1 MAHSAPSRDR
11 SSVKLARKTTIRD
24 RAPAA
29 VSERPLKIGKYNIL
43 SELGQGASA
52 VVYLAE
58 DAFNDRKV
66 AVKVARKDDD
76 MGEEEAKRFEKLFLN
91 EASLAGKLNHP
102 NIVGVF
108 DAVVEGDQR
117 YIVMEYV
124 PGGSL
129 KKFCTEANLLPLRQA
144 VLVIFKMC
152 RALDYAFQNGVI
164 HRDIKPA
171 NILLAERDDI
181 KISDFGT
188 AKISHATHTQIDGFL
203 GSPAYMSPEQINEEG
218 PSVQS
223 DIYSL
228 GVVMYELL
236 TGKLPFR
243 ADNAVAM
250 INKILNEDP
259 VPIETLRPDLPEKLI
274 EIVKKAMHKDPKV
287 RYANWFQMASEL
299 ANTFPQLERFSQEI
313 SSTEKFNKLRSL
325 PFFREFR
332 DAELWEVLRGA
343 VWENHTRDENLLLE
357 GEIGQ
362 AFFIIVGGQVKVVK
376 DGKLLNV
383 LKEGDCFGEMAY
395 LSGDRARRSA
405 SIISVSEVQLL
416 KIQAAHLE
424 SLSDG
429 CQLRF
434 NREFLRT
441 LIERLTWTSSV
452 LAQFRR

>member
-1 MAHSAPSRDR
+1 M
-11 SSVKLARKTTIRD
+11 L
-24 RAPAA
+24 
-29 VSERPLKIGKYNIL
+29 ERPKKIGKYNIL

-58 DAFNDRKV
+58 DTFNDRKV
-66 AVKVARKDDD
+66 ALKLAKSNAD
-76 MGEEEAKRFEKLFLN
+76 MGEEEAKRFERLFLN

-129 KKFCTEANLLPLRQA
+129 KKFCNEANLMPIRQA
-144 VLVIFKMC
+144 VLVIFKIC

-181 KISDFGT
+181 KVSDFGT
-188 AKISHATHTQIDGFL
+188 AKISESEHTQIDGFL
-203 GSPAYMSPEQINEEG
+203 GSPAYMSPEQINEQS
-218 PSVQS
+218 PTVQT
-223 DIYSL
+223 DIYSC
-228 GVVMYELL
+228 GVMMYELL
-236 TGKLPFR
+236 TAKLPFK
-243 ADNAVAM
+243 AENAVAM
-250 INKILNEDP
+250 INKILTEDP
-259 VPIETLRPDLPEKLI
+259 MPIENLRPDLPPHLA
-274 EIVKKAMHKDPKV
+274 EIVKKAMHKDTKV
-287 RYANWFQMASEL
+287 RYAGWFEMASEL
-299 ANTFPQLERFSQEI
+299 ANTFPQLERYSHEI

-325 PFFREFR
+325 PFFREFK
-332 DAELWEVLRGA
+332 DTELWEVLRGA
-343 VWENHTRDENLLLE
+343 VWETHTREQNLLLE
-357 GEIGQ
+357 GEVGQ

-395 LSGDRARRSA
+395 LSGGQSARRSA

-416 KIQAAHLE
+416 KIQATQLE
-424 SLSDG
+424 ALSEG

>member
-1 MAHSAPSRDR
+1 VLDR
-11 SSVKLARKTTIRD
+11 
-24 RAPAA
+24 PH
-29 VSERPLKIGKYNIL
+29 KIGKYDIL
-43 SELGQGASA
+43 SQLGEGASS

-58 DAFNDRKV
+58 DTFNDRKV
-66 AVKVARKDDD
+66 AVKVAKTDAE
-76 MGEEEAKRFEKLFLN
+76 MGEEEAKRFERLFLN

-102 NIVGVF
+102 NIVGVY

-129 KKFCTEANLLPLRQA
+129 KKYCSETNLLPLRQA

-152 RALDYAFQNGVI
+152 RAMDYAFQNGVI

-171 NILLAERDDI
+171 NILLSERDDI

-203 GSPAYMSPEQINEEG
+203 GSPAYMSPEQIIEEL
-218 PSVQS
+218 PSVQT

-243 ADNAVAM
+243 AENAVAM
-250 INKILNEDP
+250 INRILNEDP
-259 VPIETLRPDLPEKLI
+259 VPIQTLRPDLPGKLV
-274 EIVKKAMHKDPKV
+274 EIVARAMHKDPKV
-287 RYANWFQMASEL
+287 RYANWFDMASEL
-299 ANTFPQLERFSQEI
+299 ANTFPQLERYSHEI

-343 VWENHTRDENLLLE
+343 VWENHVRDQNLLLE

-362 AFFIIVGGQVKVVK
+362 AFFIIAAGQVKVVK
-376 DGKLLNV
+376 DAKLLNV

-416 KIQAAHLE
+416 KIQASHLD

>member
-1 MAHSAPSRDR
+1 VP
-11 SSVKLARKTTIRD
+11 
-24 RAPAA
+24 
-29 VSERPLKIGKYNIL
+29 ERPAKIGKYSVL

-52 VVYLAE
+52 TVYLAE
-58 DAFNDRKV
+58 DPFNDRKV
-66 AVKVARKDDD
+66 ALKLAKQDSD

-129 KKFCTEANLLPLRQA
+129 KKYCSETNLLPVRQA

-171 NILLAERDDI
+171 NILLSERDEI

-188 AKISHATHTQIDGFL
+188 AKISHATHTQIEGFL

-218 PSVQS
+218 PSVQT

-236 TGKLPFR
+236 SGRLPFR
-243 ADNAVAM
+243 AENAIAM
-250 INKILNEDP
+250 INKILNEEP
-259 VPIETLRPDLPEKLI
+259 TPIQQLRPDLPEKLVQ
-274 EIVKKAMHKDPKV
+274 IVERAMHKDPKV
-287 RYANWFQMASEL
+287 RYASWFEMASEL
-299 ANTFPQLERFSQEI
+299 ANTFPQLERYSHEI
-313 SSTEKFNKLRSL
+313 SSTEKFNRLRAL

-332 DAELWEVLRGA
+332 DAELWEVLRGS
-343 VWENHTRDENLLLE
+343 VWESHSRDENLLLE

-362 AFFIIVGGQVKVVK
+362 AFFIIVAGQVKVVK
-376 DGKLLNV
+376 ESKLLNV

-416 KIQAAHLE
+416 KIAASQLE
-424 SLSDG
+424 SLSEG

>member
-1 MAHSAPSRDR
+1 MLDR
-11 SSVKLARKTTIRD
+11 PR
-24 RAPAA
+24 
-29 VSERPLKIGKYNIL
+29 KIGKYDIL

-58 DAFNDRKV
+58 DPFNDRKV
-66 AVKVARKDDD
+66 AVKVAKKDLE

-108 DAVVEGDQR
+108 DADVEGDQQ

-124 PGGSL
+124 AGGSL
-129 KKFCTEANLLPLRQA
+129 KKFCTEANLLPVRQA
-144 VLVIFKMC
+144 VLAIFKMC

-171 NILLAERDDI
+171 NVLLSERDEI

-188 AKISHATHTQIDGFL
+188 AKISHAEHTQIDGFL
-203 GSPAYMSPEQINEEG
+203 GSPAYMSPEQINEEQ

-223 DIYSL
+223 DIYSM

-243 ADNAVAM
+243 AENSVSM

-259 VPIETLRPDLPEKLI
+259 VPIETLRPDLPEALV

-299 ANTFPQLERFSQEI
+299 ANTFPQLERYSHEI

-332 DAELWEVLRGA
+332 DAELWEVLRAA
-343 VWENHTRDENLLLE
+343 VWEQHARDENLLLE

-362 AFFIIVGGQVKVVK
+362 AFFIIVSGQVKVVK

-416 KIQAAHLE
+416 KIAAAQLDALTE
-424 SLSDG
+424 G

>member
-1 MAHSAPSRDR
+1 MLDR
-11 SSVKLARKTTIRD
+11 PR
-24 RAPAA
+24 
-29 VSERPLKIGKYNIL
+29 KIGKYDIL

-52 VVYLAE
+52 VVYLAA
-58 DAFNDRKV
+58 DPFNDRKV
-66 AVKVARKDDD
+66 AVKVAKKDVE
-76 MGEEEAKRFEKLFLN
+76 MTEEEAKRFEKLFLN

-102 NIVGVF
+102 NIVGVY

-129 KKFCTEANLLPLRQA
+129 KKFCTEANLLPVRQA
-144 VLVIFKMC
+144 VLAIFKMC

-171 NILLAERDDI
+171 NVLLSERDDI

-188 AKISHATHTQIDGFL
+188 AKISHAEHTQIDGFL
-203 GSPAYMSPEQINEEG
+203 GSPAYMSPEQINEEP

-236 TGKLPFR
+236 TGRLPFR
-243 ADNAVAM
+243 AENSVTM
-250 INKILNEDP
+250 INRILNEEP
-259 VPIETLRPDLPEKLI
+259 VPIETLRPDLPPKLV

-287 RYANWFQMASEL
+287 RYASWFQMASEL
-299 ANTFPQLERFSQEI
+299 ANTFPQLERYSHEI

-332 DAELWEVLRGA
+332 DAQLWEVVRAA
-343 VWENHTRDENLLLE
+343 VWEQHARDENLLLE
-357 GEIGQ
+357 GEVGQ
-362 AFFIIVGGQVKVVK
+362 AFFIIVSGQVKVVK

-395 LSGDRARRSA
+395 LSGDRSARRSA

-416 KIQAAHLE
+416 KIAAAQLE
-424 SLSDG
+424 ALSEG

-441 LIERLTWTSSV
+441 LIERLTWTSSA

>member
-1 MAHSAPSRDR
+1 MSDR
-11 SSVKLARKTTIRD
+11 
-24 RAPAA
+24 PH
-29 VSERPLKIGKYNIL
+29 KIGKYSIL

-58 DAFNDRKV
+58 DPFNDRKV
-66 AVKVARKDDD
+66 AVKLAKSDAD
-76 MGEEEAKRFEKLFLN
+76 MGDEEAKRFEKLFLN

-102 NIVGVF
+102 NIVGVY
-108 DAVVEGDQR
+108 DAVVEGELR

-129 KKFCTEANLLPLRQA
+129 KKFCTETNLLPLRQA

-243 ADNAVAM
+243 AENSVAM

-259 VPIETLRPDLPEKLI
+259 LPIGSLRPDLPEKLVD
-274 EIVKKAMHKDPKV
+274 IVNRAMHKDPKV
-287 RYANWFQMASEL
+287 RYGSWFEMASEL
-299 ANTFPQLERFSQEI
+299 ANTFPQLERYSHEI

-343 VWENHTRDENLLLE
+343 VWETHSRDQNLLLE

-416 KIQAAHLE
+416 KIQATQLE
-424 SLSDG
+424 ALSEG

>member
-1 MAHSAPSRDR
+1 VLDR
-11 SSVKLARKTTIRD
+11 
-24 RAPAA
+24 PH
-29 VSERPLKIGKYNIL
+29 KIGKYDIL
-43 SELGQGASA
+43 SQLGEGASS

-58 DAFNDRKV
+58 DRFNDRKV
-66 AVKVARKDDD
+66 AVKLARTDAGT
-76 MGEEEAKRFEKLFLN
+76 GEEEARRFERLFLN
-91 EASLAGKLNHP
+91 EASLAGRLNHP
-102 NIVGVF
+102 NIVGVY

-129 KKFCTEANLLPLRQA
+129 KKYCSEATLLPLRQA

-171 NILLAERDDI
+171 NILLSERDDI
-181 KISDFGT
+181 KVSDFGT

-203 GSPAYMSPEQINEEG
+203 GSPAYMSPEQINEEM
-218 PSVQS
+218 PSVQT

-236 TGKLPFR
+236 TGRLPFR
-243 ADNAVAM
+243 ADNAVTM

-259 VPIETLRPDLPEKLI
+259 VPIRTLRPDLPEKLV
-274 EIVKKAMHKDPKV
+274 EIVAKAMHRNPKR
-287 RYANWFQMASEL
+287 RYASWLDMASDL

-332 DAELWEVLRGA
+332 DTELWEVLRGA
-343 VWENHTRDENLLLE
+343 AWESHARDQNLLLE
-357 GEIGQ
+357 GEIGH
-362 AFFIIVGGQVKVVK
+362 AFFIIVSGQVKVVK

-383 LKEGDCFGEMAY
+383 LKESDCFGEMAY

-405 SIISVSEVQLL
+405 SIVSVSEVQLL
-416 KIQAAHLE
+416 RIQASRLD
-424 SLSDG
+424 SLSEG

>member
-1 MAHSAPSRDR
+1 MLDR
-11 SSVKLARKTTIRD
+11 
-24 RAPAA
+24 PN
-29 VSERPLKIGKYNIL
+29 KIGKYDIL

-58 DAFNDRKV
+58 DPFNERKV
-66 AVKVARKDDD
+66 AVKLARSNAD
-76 MGEEEAKRFEKLFLN
+76 MGEEEAKRFAKLFLN

-102 NIVGVF
+102 NIVGVY

-124 PGGSL
+124 TGGSL
-129 KKFCTEANLLPLRQA
+129 KKFCTETNLLPLRQA

-171 NILLAERDDI
+171 NILLSERDDI
-181 KISDFGT
+181 KVSDFGT
-188 AKISHATHTQIDGFL
+188 AKISQSEHTQIDGFL
-203 GSPAYMSPEQINEEG
+203 GSPAYMSPEQINEQG

-236 TGKLPFR
+236 TGRLPFR
-243 ADNAVAM
+243 AENAVAM
-250 INKILNEDP
+250 INKILSEEP
-259 VPIETLRPDLPEKLI
+259 APIEKLRPDLPPKLT
-274 EIVKKAMHKDPKV
+274 EIVKRAMHKDPKV
-287 RYANWFQMASEL
+287 RYTSWFEMASEL
-299 ANTFPQLERFSQEI
+299 ANTFPQLERYSHEI

-325 PFFREFR
+325 PFFREFK

-343 VWENHTRDENLLLE
+343 VWETRSRDENLLLE

-376 DGKLLNV
+376 DAKLLNV

-395 LSGDRARRSA
+395 LSGADSARRSA

-416 KIQAAHLE
+416 KVQSTQLE
-424 SLSDG
+424 SLSEG

-452 LAQFRR
+452 LAQVRR

>member
-1 MAHSAPSRDR
+1 MAP
-11 SSVKLARKTTIRD
+11 
-24 RAPAA
+24 
-29 VSERPLKIGKYNIL
+29 ERPFKIGKYDVL

-52 VVYLAE
+52 IVYLAE
-58 DAFNDRKV
+58 DPFNDRKV
-66 AVKVARKDDD
+66 AVKVHKKDVE
-76 MGEEEAKRFEKLFLN
+76 MGDEEAKRFEKLFLN

-102 NIVGVF
+102 NIVGVY
-108 DAVVEGDQR
+108 DAVVDGEQR

-129 KKFCTEANLLPLRQA
+129 KKFCSETNLLPVRQA

-171 NILLAERDDI
+171 NILLSDRDDI

-243 ADNAVAM
+243 AENSVSM

-259 VPIETLRPDLPEKLI
+259 VPIETLRPDLPDRLVQ
-274 EIVKKAMHKDPKV
+274 IVKRSMHKDPKV
-287 RYANWFQMASEL
+287 RYASWYEMASDL
-299 ANTFPQLERFSQEI
+299 ANTFPQLERYSQEI

-343 VWENHTRDENLLLE
+343 VWESHGRDENLLLE

-362 AFFIIVGGQVKVVK
+362 AFFIIVSGQVKVVK

-405 SIISVSEVQLL
+405 SIVSVSEVQLL
-416 KIQAAHLE
+416 KIQATHLE
-424 SLSDG
+424 SLSEG

>member
-1 MAHSAPSRDR
+1 MFP
-11 SSVKLARKTTIRD
+11 
-24 RAPAA
+24 
-29 VSERPLKIGKYNIL
+29 RPPKIGKYTTL

-52 VVYLAE
+52 VVFLAR
-58 DAFNDRKV
+58 DPFNDRQV
-66 AVKVARKDDD
+66 AVKVAKSDAD
-76 MGEEEAKRFEKLFLN
+76 MSDEESKRFEKLFLN

-129 KKFCTEANLLPLRQA
+129 KKFCTEANLLPVRQA
-144 VLVIFKMC
+144 VLVIFKIC

-171 NILLAERDDI
+171 NILLSERDDI
-181 KISDFGT
+181 KVSDFGT

-218 PSVQS
+218 PTVQS

-243 ADNAVAM
+243 AESSVAM
-250 INKILNEDP
+250 INKILNEEP
-259 VPIETLRPDLPEKLI
+259 VPIEELRPDLPPKLV
-274 EIVKKAMHKDPKV
+274 EIVQRAMHKDPKK
-287 RYANWFQMASEL
+287 RYASWFEMASEL
-299 ANTFPQLERFSQEI
+299 ANTFPQLERYSHEI

-332 DAELWEVLRGA
+332 DTELWEVLRGA
-343 VWENHTRDENLLLE
+343 VWETHARDENLVLE
-357 GEIGQ
+357 GEVGQ
-362 AFFIIVGGQVKVVK
+362 AFYIIVAGQVKVMK

-395 LSGDRARRSA
+395 LSRDREPRRSA
-405 SIISVSEVQLL
+405 SITSVSEVQLL
-416 KIQAAHLE
+416 KIQATQLE
-424 SLSDG
+424 SLSEG

>member
-1 MAHSAPSRDR
+1 VPDR
-11 SSVKLARKTTIRD
+11 
-24 RAPAA
+24 PH
-29 VSERPLKIGKYNIL
+29 KIGKYDVI

-52 VVYLAE
+52 VVYLAV
-58 DAFNDRKV
+58 DPFNDRRV
-66 AVKVARKDDD
+66 AVKVAKKDTG

-102 NIVGVF
+102 NIVAVY

-124 PGGSL
+124 SGGSL
-129 KKFCTEANLLPLRQA
+129 KKFCTETNLLPVRQA
-144 VLVIFKMC
+144 VLATFKMC

-171 NILLAERDDI
+171 NVLLAERDDI
-181 KISDFGT
+181 KITDFGT

-203 GSPAYMSPEQINEEG
+203 GSPAYMSPEQINEEN

-223 DIYSL
+223 DIYSM

-243 ADNAVAM
+243 AETSVSM

-259 VPIETLRPDLPEKLI
+259 IPIETLRPDLPDRLV
-274 EIVKKAMHKDPKV
+274 EIVRKAMHKDPKV
-287 RYANWFQMASEL
+287 RYASWFQMASEL
-299 ANTFPQLERFSQEI
+299 ANTFPQLERYSTEI

-332 DAELWEVLRGA
+332 DAELWEVLRAA
-343 VWENHTRDENLLLE
+343 VWEHHARDENLLLE

-362 AFFIIVGGQVKVVK
+362 AFFVIVSGQVKVVK
-376 DGKLLNV
+376 DARLLNV

-395 LSGDRARRSA
+395 LSGDTARRSA

-416 KIQAAHLE
+416 KIASTQLE
-424 SLSDG
+424 ALSEG

>member
-1 MAHSAPSRDR
+1 VSDR
-11 SSVKLARKTTIRD
+11 
-24 RAPAA
+24 PH
-29 VSERPLKIGKYNIL
+29 KIGKYTVL

-52 VVYLAE
+52 VVYLGE
-58 DAFNDRKV
+58 DPFNDRKV
-66 AVKVARKDDD
+66 AIKVAKQDAE

-102 NIVGVF
+102 NIVAVY
-108 DAVVEGDQR
+108 DAVVEPDQQ

-124 PGGSL
+124 TGGSL
-129 KKFCTEANLLPLRQA
+129 KKFCSETNLLPVRQA

-171 NILLAERDDI
+171 NILLSDRDEI

-218 PSVQS
+218 PSVQT

-236 TGKLPFR
+236 TGRLPFR
-243 ADNAVAM
+243 AENAVAM

-259 VPIETLRPDLPEKLI
+259 VPIQQLRPDLPEKLV
-274 EIVKKAMHKDPKV
+274 EIVGKAMDKDPKV
-287 RYANWFQMASEL
+287 RYSSWFEMASEL
-299 ANTFPQLERFSQEI
+299 ANTFPQLERYSHEI
-313 SSTEKFNKLRSL
+313 SSTEKFNKLRAL

-343 VWENHTRDENLLLE
+343 VWESHGRDQNLLLE

-416 KIQAAHLE
+416 KIASSQLE
-424 SLSDG
+424 SLSEG

>member
-1 MAHSAPSRDR
+1 
-11 SSVKLARKTTIRD
+11 VF
-24 RAPAA
+24 
-29 VSERPLKIGKYNIL
+29 ERPRKVGKYDIL

-58 DAFNDRKV
+58 DPFNERKV
-66 AVKVARKDDD
+66 AVKVAKKDDS

-129 KKFCTEANLLPLRQA
+129 KKFCSEANLLPVRQA
-144 VLVIFKMC
+144 VLAIFKMC

-171 NILLAERDDI
+171 NVLLSERDEI

-188 AKISHATHTQIDGFL
+188 ATISHATHTQIDGFL
-203 GSPAYMSPEQINEEG
+203 GSPAYMSPEQINEEP

-223 DIYSL
+223 DIYSM

-243 ADNAVAM
+243 AENSVAM

-259 VPIETLRPDLPEKLI
+259 VPIETLRPDLPEALI
-274 EIVKKAMHKDPKV
+274 EIVKRAMHKDPKV
-287 RYANWFQMASEL
+287 RYSSWFQMASDL
-299 ANTFPQLERFSQEI
+299 ANTFPQLERYSNEI
-313 SSTEKFNKLRSL
+313 SSTEKFNKLRSV

-332 DAELWEVLRGA
+332 DAELWEVLRAAG
-343 VWENHTRDENLLLE
+343 WEQHARDESLLQE
-357 GEIGQ
+357 GEVGQ
-362 AFFIIVGGQVKVVK
+362 AFFIIVSGQVKVVK

-416 KIQAAHLE
+416 RIASTQLE
-424 SLSDG
+424 SLSEG

-441 LIERLTWTSSV
+441 LIERLTWTSSA

>member
-1 MAHSAPSRDR
+1 
-11 SSVKLARKTTIRD
+11 
-24 RAPAA
+24 
-29 VSERPLKIGKYNIL
+29 VSERPAKIGKYTVL

-52 VVYLAE
+52 VVYLGE
-58 DAFNDRKV
+58 DPFNERRV
-66 AVKVARKDDD
+66 AVKVAKSDAD

-102 NIVGVF
+102 NIVGVY

-129 KKFCTEANLLPLRQA
+129 KKFCSETNLLPLRQA

-171 NILLAERDDI
+171 NILLSDRDDI

-243 ADNAVAM
+243 AENSVAM

-259 VPIETLRPDLPEKLI
+259 VPIETLRPDLPPQLV
-274 EIVKKAMHKDPKV
+274 EIVKRAMHKDPKV
-287 RYANWFQMASEL
+287 RYASWFEMASEL
-299 ANTFPQLERFSQEI
+299 ANTFPQLERYSHEI

-343 VWENHTRDENLLLE
+343 VWEVHGRDENLLLE

-362 AFFIIVGGQVKVVK
+362 AFFIIVSGQVKVVK

-395 LSGDRARRSA
+395 LSGERGARRSA

-416 KIQAAHLE
+416 KIQSAHLE
-424 SLSDG
+424 SLSEG